1 MTGLEKRTHIHTDKQ
16 QLSDDSHIHLCNI
29 KTCAH
34 DTRTVRVPYFYSA
47 RDYNRQINKK
57 KERQGKRQTHTL
69 SHHTSYT
76 ELQEE
81 GFRASV

>member
-16 QLSDDSHIHLCNI
+16 QLSDDSHVHLCNI

-34 DTRTVRVPYFYSA
+34 DTRTVRVSYFYSA

-57 KERQGKRQTHTL
+57 REMGEETDTHIITP
-69 SHHTSYT
+69 YT
-76 ELQEE
+76 ELQKE